1 MEHLK
6 YKSNIRYFY
15 ENQSITFIAANQK
28 FSMKAPEEIY
38 LQIHQMLG
46 NLAEGMPSDKV
57 ESQYGHFNQII
68 RFFKSV
74 GILYQIDSHLL
85 EKHASKDYFSKV
97 ETLASDVVKSLE
109 LIEGSEFK
117 ICSQFAASKEVT
129 RLLSNNGLK
138 HLETNGEEDFIV
150 SNEWEYHYVNVAV
163 TGAKEIMVAPIRRKS
178 FEFMDRYP
186 LSSEYISL
194 PLLAQFVFHT
204 LIESIISDE
213 PQLFLINENL
223 EVKKKKVFSLEASE
237 IGSYDTNEIL
247 EQVDLDNEDPF
258 QSLNALERFID
269 QYSSK
274 IISFNKNSGYGQYV
288 QLPLQVFTAQYYDID
303 NQYRNLYLADINYE
317 RLSRFFVEAGFSEL
331 LKQSYGNEYRVSR
344 KGEMIHNTKSL
355 SDSTWV
361 KEIDLHELDDDD
373 TIQELL
379 IETRLEIDIQI
390 QLYSDN
396 RYVVYIY
403 DNAVQKTFTFTVP
416 IYNEAYINIAIYT
429 YISAVTNM
437 IDLSDAAFA
446 EATDMSVP
454 VHLRNNHA
462 SEGWKQTNLKHILG
476 GDRFN
481 YEFWEMK
488 I

>member
-6 YKSNIRYFY
+6 YKSNIRYYY
-15 ENQSITFIAANQK
+15 ENEAITFIAADQK

-46 NLAEGMPSDKV
+46 DLVEGMPSEEV
-57 ESQYGHFNQII
+57 EAKYGHFNQII
-68 RFFKSV
+68 RFFKSI
-74 GILYQIDSHLL
+74 GILYQIDSCMLG
-85 EKHASKDYFSKV
+85 KHVSKDYFSKV

-109 LIEGSEFK
+109 MIEGSEFK
-117 ICSQFAASKEVT
+117 VRRQFAASEEISH
-129 RLLSNNGLK
+129 LLSNNGLK
-138 HLETNGEEDFIV
+138 HLESNGEEDLIV
-150 SNEWEYHYVNVAV
+150 SNEEEYRYVNVAV

-178 FEFMDRYP
+178 LEFMNRYP

-237 IGSYDTNEIL
+237 IGSYETNEIL
-247 EQVDLDNEDPF
+247 ELVDLENEDPF

-274 IISFNKNSGYGQYV
+274 IISFNKNSGYGQYI
-288 QLPLQVFTAQYYDID
+288 QLPLQVFTAQYYDTD
-303 NQYRNLYLADINYE
+303 NKYRNYYLADLNYE
-317 RLSRFFVEAGFSEL
+317 RLSRFFVEVGFSEL

-344 KGEMIHNTKSL
+344 KGVMIHNTKSL

-361 KEIDLHELDDDD
+361 KEIDLHELDDVA
-373 TIQELL
+373 TIHELL
-379 IETRLEIDIQI
+379 NETNLEIDIQI

-429 YISAVTNM
+429 YISALTNM

-446 EATDMSVP
+446 EVTDMNVP
-454 VHLRNNHA
+454 VHLRDQS
-462 SEGWKQTNLKHILG
+462 SEGWKHTNLKHVLG
-476 GDRFN
+476 GDHFN
-481 YEFWEMK
+481 YEIWEMK